1 MRIEMGIFLLSMVLF
16 SASGEAAPLSRDE
29 LIARLRIRAD
39 VLTVSSDGKTLVDG
53 GHETRLLSGFT
64 PEGKFTRDWSSQS
77 ADYGSF
83 KLRHA
88 WTISPTGAIQ
98 VKLEE
103 FAEEEIDSTTGIP
116 RQFKNPIGGE
126 TRDVVDFGAIV
137 YAIKGVKGKR
147 VVVRFVP
154 EISAEAGV
162 QTIGKMKI
170 IGRGVSIYDAE
181 GVLWASD
188 LELGAEYTAISTHR
202 GTLVLSY
209 SPFRGGEA
217 AGVANGKRMTLRMK
231 EYPRVVVQSESDFVP
246 EGMNARVFVRYIKE
260 RRTGNLNSVRQ
271 HEASDE
277 KRILERLK

>member
-1 MRIEMGIFLLSMVLF
+1 MSVFLLSVALL
-16 SASGEAAPLSRDE
+16 STSSPAAPLSRDE
-29 LIARLRIRAD
+29 LISRLRIRAD
-39 VLTVSSDGKTLVDG
+39 VLTVSADGKVLVDG
-53 GHETRLLSGFT
+53 GHETRVLSGFT

-77 ADYGSF
+77 SDYGSF
-83 KLRHA
+83 KLRHE

-98 VKLEE
+98 VKLDE
-103 FAEEEIDSTTGIP
+103 FSEEEIDSATGIP
-116 RQFKNPIGGE
+116 RQFKNPIGSE
-126 TRDVVDFGAIV
+126 TREVTDFGAIV

-154 EISAEAGV
+154 EIAGEDGV
-162 QTIGKMKI
+162 RTIGKMKI
-170 IGRGVSIYDAE
+170 MGRGVSIYDAE
-181 GVLWASD
+181 GILWASD

-209 SPFRGGEA
+209 SAFRGGEA

-231 EYPRVVVQSESDFVP
+231 EYPRVVVQSETDFVP

-260 RRTGNLNSVRQ
+260 RRTGSLNSVRQ